1 MKPFPQRGL
10 TDEKR
15 VYNYR
20 HSRARRISEN
30 LFGTISNRW
39 RVLRAPILLAP
50 ESVKNIAMAIL
61 VLHNY
66 LRQSLS
72 NGTYCPPGL
81 TDVEDSTGFTPG
93 CWRDD
98 EETSQTFFN
107 LGPRQ
112 FSGNAQTNA
121 KEVRNTFADYFVN
134 EGQVH
139 LQWEKC

>member
-30 LFGTISNRW
+30 LFGIISNRW
-39 RVLRAPILLAP
+39 CVLRAPILLAP

-66 LRQSLS
+66 LRQAYQMVPIVLQV
-72 NGTYCPPGL
+72 L
-81 TDVEDSTGFTPG
+81 RMLKIQQDLH
-93 CWRDD
+93 
-98 EETSQTFFN
+98 
-107 LGPRQ
+107 LGVGAMMKKHPKHSSIWVHANFQEMHKQMQR
-112 FSGNAQTNA
+112 
-121 KEVRNTFADYFVN
+121 KFVT
-134 EGQVH
+134 
-139 LQWEKC
+139 LLLIIS